1 MKSHLTL
8 VFAILVTTCI
18 SQNVL
23 YEENF
28 NSGFGTFFVNTFDV
42 NSTAGGYNQWV
53 INSTY
58 TGGVFTESCLGFDV
72 TIPPTS
78 SQPAG
83 ITGAPNSGYLHIAS
97 VDALNSNVSCAS
109 FQASDGNLLCNGDES
124 YFAKMS
130 QDISTLGQTGVSY
143 SFYWLCSGS
152 VSNYGEV
159 YYSTNGGLTWI
170 LQPGSY
176 YNNPSWTL
184 ANLTNASW
192 DNQAQLRF
200 GFRFVNQQSFSA
212 ADPPFAVDEV
222 KITAN
227 GNASNIDAQITG
239 VAGLAFC
246 PGETFDVNYSAT
258 GTYNAG
264 NVFSIELSD
273 NTGSF
278 SSSQIIGSTSGTSGG
293 VVSCIIPTGI
303 LAGTN
308 YRMRIRSS
316 NPSFIG
322 NDFGVN
328 FSMLAVPNLDFIVSG
343 TGNNLEYAFGCSTT
357 GFVDWQWNF
366 GDGNNGSG
374 VTTNHVFGSAG
385 VYQVCLSATAAN
397 GCVAELCKPVIAV
410 ASDVRELESQISV
423 YPNPFT
429 NQIHLASKTNIGTIE
444 IVDCSG
450 RKLVSRYVNGFSDIV
465 VLDEL
470 SKGVYFLRNSEGVV
484 LKIVKEH

>member
-1 MKSHLTL
+1 MKSILTL
-8 VFAILVTTCI
+8 FLFAITSIGI

-23 YEENF
+23 YQENF
-28 NSGFGTFFVNTFDV
+28 NAGFGSFFVNTFDV

-58 TGGVFTESCLGFDV
+58 TGGIFTESCLGFDV

-78 SQPAG
+78 SQPGG

-97 VDALNSNVSCAS
+97 VDALNNNVSCAS
-109 FQASDGNLLCNGDES
+109 FQASDGNLLCNGDET

-130 QDISTLGQTGVSY
+130 QDISTVGQTGVSF

-159 YYSTNGGLTWI
+159 YYSTNGGLTWT
-170 LQPGSY
+170 LQSGSY

-184 ANLTNASW
+184 VNLTNASW
-192 DNQAQLRF
+192 DNQVQLRF

-227 GNASNIDAQITG
+227 GNASNVDAQITG
-239 VAGLAFC
+239 VAGLSFC

-258 GTYNAG
+258 GTFNSG
-264 NVFSIELSD
+264 NVFSVELSD
-273 NTGSF
+273 FLGSF
-278 SSSQIIGSTSGTSGG
+278 ASPQVIGTVSGTSSGI
-293 VVSCIIPTGI
+293 VSCTIPGNS
-303 LAGTN
+303 LPGAN
-308 YRMRIRSS
+308 YRMRIRAS
-316 NPSFIG
+316 NPSFTG

-328 FSMLAVPNLDFIVSG
+328 FSILAVPNLDFIVSG
-343 TGNNLEYAFGCSTT
+343 TGNNLEYAFGCSSS

-366 GDGNNGSG
+366 GDGNLGSG
-374 VTTNHVFGSAG
+374 VTTNHIFASAG

-410 ASDVRELESQISV
+410 ASDIHELDSQISV

-429 NQIHLASKTNIGTIE
+429 NQIQLMSASKIGAIE

-450 RKLVSRYVNGFSDIV
+450 RIMASHNVTGLTGTI

-470 SKGVYFLRNSEGVV
+470 SKGIYFLRKSDGVV
-484 LKIVKEH
+484 MKIVKEL

>member
-1 MKSHLTL
+1 MKSILTL
-8 VFAILVTTCI
+8 FLIAIASPGI
-18 SQNVL
+18 SQNIL
-23 YEENF
+23 YQENF
-28 NSGFGTFFVNTFDV
+28 NTGFGSFFLNTFDM

-53 INSTY
+53 VNSTY
-58 TGGVFTESCLGFDV
+58 TGGIFTESCLGFDV

-83 ITGAPNSGYLHIAS
+83 ITGAPNSGYVHIAS
-97 VDALNSNVSCAS
+97 VDAINSNVSCAS

-159 YYSTNGGLTWI
+159 YYSTNGGLTWT
-170 LQPGSY
+170 LQSGSY

-184 ANLTNASW
+184 ATLTNAAW

-227 GNASNIDAQITG
+227 GNASNVDAQITG
-239 VAGLAFC
+239 VAGLSFC

-308 YRMRIRSS
+308 YRMRIGAS
-316 NPSFIG
+316 NPSFTG

-328 FSMLAVPNLDFIVSG
+328 FSVLAVPTLDFIVSG

-366 GDGNNGSG
+366 GDGTNGSG

-410 ASDVRELESQISV
+410 ASDVHELESQISV

-429 NQIHLASKTNIGTIE
+429 NQIHLASKINIGTIE

-450 RKLVSRYVNGFSDIV
+450 RKMVSHKVNGFSGTIG
-465 VLDEL
+465 LDDL
-470 SKGVYFLRNSEGVV
+470 SKGIYFLRNSEGAV
-484 LKIVKEH
+484 LKIVKEL